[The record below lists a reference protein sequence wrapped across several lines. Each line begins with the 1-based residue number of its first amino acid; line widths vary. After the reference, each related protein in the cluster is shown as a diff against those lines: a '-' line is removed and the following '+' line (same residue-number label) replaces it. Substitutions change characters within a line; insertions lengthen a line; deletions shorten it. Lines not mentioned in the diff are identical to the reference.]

1 MHIVFWLFQIRSVPL
16 NIFPSMSCWPLDL
29 HPNFLQEKTTY
40 DRLPNWH
47 EDRNGVVRMCEFTWA
62 AEGSRALQQPSSDL
76 IYFCTSL
83 WCCTLASMCCP
94 GSGSTSGPHPP
105 SPHSTRFLINE
116 QNTNQAT
123 VFKDKRCSLV
133 KGRSCFCWEKVLQEN
148 QKHIF
153 FFLDTLTLGSESEPG
168 QVRFARQWE
177 GFAVDELPLPFTKLQ
192 QLDTESLLA
201 IETCGCGREMT
212 HTRTNIR
219 PMHYFTSWLITSLF
233 LE

>member
-16 NIFPSMSCWPLDL
+16 NIFPSMSSWPLDL

-105 SPHSTRFLINE
+105 SPHSTGFLINE

-123 VFKDKRCSLV
+123 VFKVKRCSLV

-153 FFLDTLTLGSESEPG
+153 LPRHTDP
-168 QVRFARQWE
+168 RQWIRARTGE
-177 GFAVDELPLPFTKLQ
+177 ICETVGGVRSWWAASSFYQTAAAGHREPARHRNLWLWTGD
-192 QLDTESLLA
+192 DTHA
-201 IETCGCGREMT
+201 QT
-212 HTRTNIR
+212 
-219 PMHYFTSWLITSLF
+219 
-233 LE
+233 